1 MSRLAIELTPKQH
14 QQIKTLAAMRG
25 KSIKDF
31 VLEQIFPV
39 QISNEEKDAWN
50 ELQTMLNARIAK
62 AEGGAISQK
71 SLDQITDEAIQ
82 QRSEFA

>member
-39 QISNEEKDAWN
+39 QISDEEKDAWN

-71 SLDQITDEAIQ
+71 SFDQITDEVIQ